1 MKHTIYLLFL
11 INLFLSNQALAATQF
26 FSRYTSLEET
36 NCYIQQQHEEEIWL
50 WCPAFAGYQVMISEY
65 ADASV
70 SLVKNTQKYPL
81 GEAIAEGML
90 GKQLEWRFIQKH
102 QNFHDEVNLVAV
114 IFRGTPDSGYV
125 GTPTS
130 NLYVSKVT
138 PQTTCLV
145 AVVPPQA
152 KQNEA
157 AQNIADNAQ
166 NKPCIKQ

>member
-1 MKHTIYLLFL
+1 MKHTTYLLL
-11 INLFLSNQALAATQF
+11 LTCLLASGQTLAATEY
-26 FSRYTSLEET
+26 FSRYTSLEKP
-36 NCYIQQQHEEEIWL
+36 NCYVQQQHYEEHRL

-70 SLVKNTQKYPL
+70 SLVKNTQEYPI
-81 GEAIAEGML
+81 GEPIAEGTL
-90 GKQLEWRFIQKH
+90 GKQLEWRFTKKY
-102 QNFHDEVNLVAV
+102 QNFHDEVNLIAV

-152 KQNEA
+152 QQNEA

-166 NKPCIKQ
+166 NKPCIKP